1 MRYLL
6 VLSTDPLEAPPPADL
21 LRRFTV
27 GLVNAGVLL
36 AGELLA
42 ADGLLV
48 ELSADEP
55 CRISD
60 APLSAARAYAFWI
73 VQTADPAE
81 AVEWVRRLALDR
93 GRVEVRRI
101 VSSAAGA

>member
-6 VLSTDPLEAPPPADL
+6 VLTTDPPEAPPADVL
-21 LRRFTV
+21 QQFTV
-27 GLVNAGVLL
+27 GLVRAGVLL

-42 ADGLLV
+42 VDGLLV
-48 ELSADEP
+48 ELRSDGP

-60 APLSAARAYAFWI
+60 APLAAGNAYAFWI
-73 VQTADPAE
+73 VQTADRAE
-81 AVEWVRRLALDR
+81 AVEWARRLPLDR

-101 VSSAAGA
+101 VSGAAGA